1 MKRPNLA
8 IATFCIV
15 LIFTGGILRN
25 WIPLS
30 LDWQHD
36 IGQISILL
44 GVIGLVKIIIKPV
57 RDKSDK

>member
-1 MKRPNLA
+1 MKQPRLA
-8 IATFCIV
+8 IATLCIV

-36 IGQISILL
+36 IGQISIII
-44 GVIGLVKIIIKPV
+44 GVIGLFRPIIKPSI
-57 RDKSDK
+57 DKSEK